1 MGKEGRAWH
10 QQQDTKV
17 RAPGA
22 QTISTELLF
31 SPLWRWARKGS
42 GPSLPPQ
49 PKPSTGP
56 PPSKHLSPPA
66 RCCDQCGAGV
76 FPLPGAAYQPL
87 PRPGGGAFSNSP
99 SSPSFIPHIEPFQR
113 EFEFFPIW
121 LSWLGMRAA
130 CMQHPQFS
138 TSSCGAHK
146 LLTGRHPA
154 GSRQKIRLG
163 GDFEAQHI
171 PLLLTAFHARVLS
184 LITLFTAKILC
195 TLYLPQHTF

>member
-76 FPLPGAAYQPL
+76 LPLPGAAFQPL
-87 PRPGGGAFSNSP
+87 PRPGGGAFSNLLLSYCGLGL
-99 SSPSFIPHIEPFQR
+99 FILHAGLPAFAFCNSGSAAAAPALKSDAR
-113 EFEFFPIW
+113 T
-121 LSWLGMRAA
+121 LSRTSAFSLPRAA
-130 CMQHPQFS
+130 
-138 TSSCGAHK
+138 TS
-146 LLTGRHPA
+146 
-154 GSRQKIRLG
+154 
-163 GDFEAQHI
+163 
-171 PLLLTAFHARVLS
+171 PLSLRILS
-184 LITLFTAKILC
+184 LIVFCLQEI
-195 TLYLPQHTF
+195 